1 MDSPGRV
8 VIQESKKG
16 YELYKLQRDV
26 IAVVTDQGLKKL
38 DKKKKMRELLNPVPQ
53 PVFDQWLEI
62 ARLVREYR
70 TETQTEEHGWNEFL
84 LSKLKS
90 IEVLANEDRR
100 LIHPVSYR
108 VKKYRVLKRDFLRE
122 RARLEAKYQ
131 NWFRDLYKERF
142 ENVNGE
148 VREPNTK
155 GGVPEFWLKAMKN
168 NEVLAEE
175 ITERDEGALKYLQDL
190 EWRRPKS
197 SEINWR
203 HGKSLTHK
211 LIEKPGKKGKP
222 MSKTCES
229 FFNFFTSHS
238 VPHPSEDTY
247 PYTPGEATVEG
258 FKAQLR
264 YDFYIGKII
273 RDKIIPHA
281 IAWFTKEA
289 LQKSSE
295 FHDLE
300 DLYYDG
306 YSEDDMDECN
316 GDEDDDE

>member
-8 VIQESKKG
+8 VIEEFKKG
-16 YELYKLQRDV
+16 YELNKLQRDV
-26 IAVVTDQGLKKL
+26 MAVVTDQGLKKL

-53 PVFDQWLEI
+53 PVFDQWLEV

-70 TETQTEEHGWNEFL
+70 TETQTERSTSYGHQEIQQLMFNLWSVNRDQGPDKKKKIWELLDTVPKPVFEHGWNEFL
-84 LSKLKS
+84 LSKLKLLS
-90 IEVLANEDRR
+90 RGLVDNFEVMGSNLIDIYRDRR

-122 RARLEAKYQ
+122 RARLEGKYQ

-175 ITERDEGALKYLQDL
+175 
-190 EWRRPKS
+190 
-197 SEINWR
+197 
-203 HGKSLTHK
+203 
-211 LIEKPGKKGKP
+211 
-222 MSKTCES
+222 
-229 FFNFFTSHS
+229 
-238 VPHPSEDTY
+238 
-247 PYTPGEATVEG
+247 VEG

-300 DLYYDG
+300 DFYYDG

-316 GDEDDDE
+316 GDDDDDE